1 MSPYYFCEV
10 IFTATKKTMVE
21 QKEVVELNSALP
33 NELMGHHVVYRDY
46 GTFVFYEGKL
56 EVTSSNAEKLR
67 KEGLVK

>member
-1 MSPYYFCEV
+1 
-10 IFTATKKTMVE
+10 MVE
-21 QKEVVELNSALP
+21 QKEFVELNSAFP

-46 GTFVFYEGKL
+46 GTFVFDEGKL